1 MKTEIIHFEV
11 RNVGNKN
18 IRTQFISIKLKLIMN
33 YSADYLPP
41 IKLIPL
47 NNDPENQRHLSRNS
61 RTTKNTAPT
70 DIRWVKV
77 LEFLR
82 SNNFAPNSRKLYE
95 RELKRFLG
103 WTELHYHELRP
114 RHLAQYKEYL
124 MTEVFTD
131 KDKPLS
137 KSSINAGLASMKSFF
152 KWLTF
157 TYPEIITTNP
167 SLGIKLEKVP
177 LPPAQSLT
185 AEEMQDVWTALEFL
199 GETKRRDIVL
209 IHILNHGLRAGEV
222 VNLNVG
228 SFDGKLLFLPD
239 TKTNEPRLVPLR
251 KESREVL
258 VEYLQFREE
267 QGEVLTSL
275 SPLLISHHNS
285 HKGQRL
291 SYHGIYFA
299 VENIGEIAGI
309 ENLHPHAFRHTYAT
323 DLLLL
328 GVDPS
333 HARKLTG
340 HQSEKAFRR
349 YTLRSEQEAAISAY
363 YRAIGQE

>member
-1 MKTEIIHFEV
+1 MV
-11 RNVGNKN
+11 NNS
-18 IRTQFISIKLKLIMN
+18 QFDN
-33 YSADYLPP
+33 LPP

-47 NNDPENQRHLSRNS
+47 NDQAVSAVQQNPRN
-61 RTTKNTAPT
+61 RATKIAAPT
-70 DIRWVKV
+70 DIRWLKV

-82 SNNFAPNSRKLYE
+82 SNNLAPNSRKLYE

-103 WTELHYHELRP
+103 WTQLHYHELRP
-114 RHLAQYKEYL
+114 RHFGLYKEYL
-124 MTEVFTD
+124 RDQVQTD
-131 KDKPLS
+131 TGRPLS
-137 KSSINAGLASMKSFF
+137 KSSINAGVAALKSFF
-152 KWLTF
+152 KWMYY
-157 TYPEIITTNP
+157 TYPDMIATNP
-167 SLGIKLEKVP
+167 TLGIRLEKVP

-185 AEEMQDVWTALEFL
+185 PEQMERVWSALQLL
-199 GETKRRDIVL
+199 GETKQRDTAL
-209 IHILNHGLRAGEV
+209 IHILSHGLRAGEV
-222 VNLNVG
+222 VDLNVG

-258 VEYLQFREE
+258 AEYLRSRLEL
-267 QGEVLTSL
+267 GEVLNSL
-275 SPLLISHHNS
+275 SPLMISHHAS
-285 HKGQRL
+285 YKGERL

-299 VENIGEIAGI
+299 VEKIGELALI
-309 ENLHPHAFRHTYAT
+309 EDLHPHSFRHTYAT

-349 YTLRSEQEAAISAY
+349 YTLRSEQEAAIAAY
-363 YRAIGQE
+363 YRAIGETPGE

>member
-1 MKTEIIHFEV
+1 MV
-11 RNVGNKN
+11 
-18 IRTQFISIKLKLIMN
+18 
-33 YSADYLPP
+33 YSNSSASLPP

-47 NNDPENQRHLSRNS
+47 DDETANITDIQRRGIKGKIKSTL
-61 RTTKNTAPT
+61 PT

-77 LEFLR
+77 QEFLR
-82 SNNFAPNSRKLYE
+82 SNNFALNSRKLYE

-103 WTELHYHELRP
+103 WTELHYHELRS

-124 MTEVFTD
+124 MTEVCIEG
-131 KDKPLS
+131 DKPLS
-137 KSSINAGLASMKSFF
+137 KSSINAALAAIKSFF

-157 TYPEIITTNP
+157 TYPEMIITNP
-167 SLGIKLEKVP
+167 TLGIKLEKVP
-177 LPPAQSLT
+177 VPPAQSLT
-185 AEEMQDVWTALEFL
+185 EKEMQQVWAALECL
-199 GETKRRDIVL
+199 GETKQRDIVL

-251 KESREVL
+251 KESREV
-258 VEYLQFREE
+258 VAKYLRFREE
-267 QGEVLTSL
+267 QGEELTSL
-275 SPLLISHHNS
+275 SPLLISYHNS
-285 HKGQRL
+285 HKGERL

-299 VENIGEIAGI
+299 VEKIGEIAGI

-363 YRAIGQE
+363 YRAIGEEG